1 MTKQEL
7 IEMLYEEIVNRFAA
21 MVAIEGEVILL
32 QTPTGEIFRIEVKQ
46 K

>member
-1 MTKQEL
+1 MTKQER
-7 IEMLYEEIVNRFAA
+7 IERLYEEIVNRFAA
-21 MVAIEGEVILL
+21 MVAVEGEVILL